1 MSLQALIFDVDDTLA
16 NTEHDGHLRAF
27 NEAFEI
33 FGLDWY
39 WDSNLYGD
47 LLTVSVGKERLAHY
61 ISEYS
66 PSLDRSLG
74 VKDIAEIHNKKTE
87 IFISR
92 IASGQITLRIGVER
106 LIKEALESN
115 LRLAIAT
122 LPHLKMLKH

>member
-1 MSLQALIFDVDDTLA
+1 MS
-16 NTEHDGHLRAF
+16 
-27 NEAFEI
+27 
-33 FGLDWY
+33 
-39 WDSNLYGD
+39 
-47 LLTVSVGKERLAHY
+47 VSGGKERLTHY

-74 VKDIAEIHNKKTE
+74 VEDIAEIHNKKTE

-92 IASGQITLRIGVER
+92 IANGQITLRIGVER

-122 LPHLKMLKH
+122 TTSLKNVEVLIESTLGKSTLEYFEVVAAGDIVNKKKPEPDIYQYTLD

>member
-1 MSLQALIFDVDDTLA
+1 MSLQALIFDVDGTLA
-16 NTEHDGHLRAF
+16 NTEYDRHLRAF
-27 NEAFEI
+27 NEAFDI

-39 WDSNLYGD
+39 WDSDLYGD
-47 LLTVSVGKERLAHY
+47 LLTVSGSKERLAHY

-122 LPHLKMLKH
+122 LPHLKMLKN